1 MLDLYKNIKE
11 FRMSRHM
18 TQTELAEKTGYSDK
32 SMIAKIEKGQIDL
45 SQSKIEQFAE
55 ALKVSPSQLMG
66 WETDFCD
73 PGTNTVIMSKDMV
86 DFYQNHLEG
95 KTSTILAPVLGR
107 VAAGEPIEMFTDRL
121 SVEELDAKSFPEGRY
136 FGLVITGDSMEPKIS
151 EGDVVIVR
159 QQEDVESGQIA
170 IVTVNGDDATCKKVM
185 KYGSHLRLVS
195 FNPKY
200 EPMQFTEEE
209 VNSLPVKII
218 GRVMELRA
226 KF

>member
-1 MLDLYKNIKE
+1 MGGGFWNKNDFVKYSRTRGRRVTLDGRIDISMVRDAREMYTNGN
-11 FRMSRHM
+11 
-18 TQTELAEKTGYSDK
+18 LA
-32 SMIAKIEKGQIDL
+32 
-45 SQSKIEQFAE
+45 
-55 ALKVSPSQLMG
+55 
-66 WETDFCD
+66 
-73 PGTNTVIMSKDMV
+73 
-86 DFYQNHLEG
+86 
-95 KTSTILAPVLGR
+95 
-107 VAAGEPIEMFTDRL
+107 
-121 SVEELDAKSFPEGRY
+121 EELDPKNYPPGDY
-136 FGLVITGDSMEPKIS
+136 FGLVIQGDSMEPKIS

-209 VNSLPVKII
+209 VNSLPVKIL
-218 GRVMELRA
+218 GRVVELRA